1 VVSTGRVQRGASAG
15 AAAPHDTTHATR
27 AQAAHAPAH
36 ATRPTRDR
44 RGAAH
49 VPGTRTPVAATAVR
63 MGTRDTNPPR
73 CPRIYAPSSAAD
85 ARGWS
90 APAPLSRYF
99 G

>member
-15 AAAPHDTTHATR
+15 GTARHDPRDARTGR
-27 AQAAHAPAH
+27 ARRPAH